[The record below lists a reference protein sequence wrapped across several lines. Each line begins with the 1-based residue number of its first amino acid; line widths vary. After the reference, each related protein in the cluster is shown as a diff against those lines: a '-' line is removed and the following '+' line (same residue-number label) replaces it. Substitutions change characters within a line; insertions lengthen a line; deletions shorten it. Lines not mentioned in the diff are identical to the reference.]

1 MKSVEEL
8 EREADRCRVQF
19 ETKVDQIRHR
29 LMPQRL
35 ADEALRAISLPGT
48 AATDA
53 VVDTAKRNPLL
64 VLALAA
70 GAGWFLV
77 TNRQKLL
84 SGSKRTRRNHKRM
97 KEIGYVNSR
106 R

>member
-1 MKSVEEL
+1 MKSVAEL
-8 EREADRCRVQF
+8 EREADRRKVQF
-19 ETKVDQIRHR
+19 ETKVDEIKRR

-53 VVDTAKRNPLL
+53 VVDTARRNPLL

-70 GAGWFLV
+70 GAGWFFV
-77 TNRQKLL
+77 MSRQKVLG
-84 SGSKRTRRNHKRM
+84 GSKRTHRNHKRM